1 MIDGFVSP
9 LSSSEQ
15 VNSFKISLISPET
28 ILSWSY
34 GEVSKPNLFDIKT
47 NKPLIDG
54 LLCPKIFG
62 SNEKENHQRST
73 SFLDTN
79 KEHKVCNNQFDPN
92 KHLSR
97 SRFGHIS
104 LFHPVVHT
112 WYHKTTTLLIKS
124 LTELPTSVIKGII
137 NCELHIV
144 NTNKIEGIT
153 KGQIINTKQLEE
165 IWNRINW
172 SEICLGG
179 NAIRYLISKSNLNQL
194 RDKYTKA
201 IKNPNLNSKQANDN
215 LKIINW
221 LNTNRINPKWII
233 LDILPV
239 LPLSLRPII
248 TIDDN
253 TVASSDLNDLYK
265 QVLIANNSMEHLINN
280 TKLGIKTN
288 HLSYLDE
295 VKHLQTTVD
304 ALIDG
309 SGQQWSKH
317 NYNNTALK
325 SFTDILKGKTGR
337 FRKTILGK
345 RVDYSGRSVIVP
357 GPELKINEFGLPIA
371 IALELFKPFICSKLM
386 LNFKLKSIREA
397 ESMIKED
404 KVTTNLLHEVINFY
418 PMILNRA
425 PTLHKLSIQAFYAK
439 LTNIKAI
446 RIHPLVCSGFN
457 ADFDGDQM
465 AIHVPLTISAI
476 TEATALMISTQ
487 NIFHPSNG
495 EATLIPTQEIVMGL
509 YYMSLVSNK
518 STPLVLTSY
527 SEVHKVLL
535 SRNTSL
541 HDKIKFTV
549 NINNKIKHITTTM
562 GRLLI
567 TEIIPKELDFIYT
580 TGMPELTK
588 TKISDLIEAAFKT
601 CNKHDALKLC
611 ETLMKMGF
619 KYSSLSGISLSSHDL
634 TLKSKSEIIKKYKKH
649 PNLVIT
655 NTSKTS
661 TSEYKSKV
669 YKISNNILTTLSS
682 NVETYLNDINNRFNP
697 MQIMVNSGARGTLS
711 QTKQLMGARGY
722 TTDPDGN
729 QSKIPILSSYND
741 GLSLNDF
748 LSLTFEARKGLVDTV
763 LNTSSSG
770 YLTRKL
776 VESTRDYIINTY
788 DCKTNKGI
796 LVNSQLDHNI
806 IKQSLIGRTSLNT
819 IKIGNK
825 TIIEKNELITD
836 NNIQHI
842 LFACNNGIYIRSPIT
857 CTSKTGICVLCYGLD
872 LNYKQISNIGTTV
885 GILAAQSI
893 SEPGT
898 QLTLRTFHGQN
909 TLTDRNETTSTNEI
923 PGIAP
928 CSGQVN
934 ISNLACVYTSFGD
947 VISTTHNCS
956 IAIYQNTR
964 KVWSTKI
971 PRGYIILIRNGEH
984 IDKDKLIYL
993 KHPYP
998 VSYLSLA
1005 VGLLTVKD
1013 AIYYINTKKP
1023 IDIITNTP
1031 TDNLHFNTSKIQ
1043 PIICLVVKNIKL
1055 KWTCKTNIELALKTG
1070 QTINIFDIIT
1080 KSNVHN
1086 EISIPY
1092 DNEEK
1097 LDKLNK
1103 LFDSNLSSDT
1113 SLIIPTTGILKL
1125 GHKTNNTITY
1135 ILEPNDRCN
1144 HPQIYEVINY
1154 QGLPTFANRTGR
1166 NIYRGQILISG
1177 EIDLNQFI
1185 INFGFDRLIEYFINK
1200 IQTIYTT
1207 QGININ
1213 NKHIEVVL
1221 AKMTETAVVIKTGL
1235 TPDENNKV
1243 LWKKLELSN
1252 HINGNTT
1259 KEQTTY
1265 ERCITGTTKLCE
1277 NRLPLL
1283 SSIAFQGSAK
1293 KIALAAIQNI
1303 TKPISSISDCIL
1315 LGKTANIGPHY
1326 SSV

>member
-1 MIDGFVSP
+1 MEDSFVSP

-15 VNSFKISLISPET
+15 TNSFKISLTSPET

-34 GEVSKPNLFDIKT
+34 GEVLKPNLFDIKT

-62 SNEKENHQRST
+62 SNEQETCQRSIP
-73 SFLDTN
+73 SLDTN
-79 KEHKVCNNQFDPN
+79 KNHKVCNNQFDSS
-92 KHLSR
+92 KHLLR

-104 LFHPVVHT
+104 LSHPVVHT
-112 WYHKTTTLLIKS
+112 WYHKTTTLLLKS
-124 LTELPTSVIKGII
+124 LTELPTSIIKRIV

-144 NTNKIEGIT
+144 NTDRIEGIT

-165 IWNRINW
+165 IWDRITW
-172 SEICLGG
+172 SEVYLGG
-179 NAIRYLISKSNLNQL
+179 SAIRYLISKSNLNQL

-201 IKNPNLNSKQANDN
+201 IKNPNFSSKQANDN
-215 LKIINW
+215 LKVINW
-221 LNTNRINPKWII
+221 LNTSRINPKWII

-239 LPLSLRPII
+239 LPVSLRPII
-248 TIDDN
+248 TTDDN
-253 TVASSDLNDLYK
+253 TVTSSDLNDLYK
-265 QVLIANNSMEHLINN
+265 QVLIANNSMKHFIDNI
-280 TKLGIKTN
+280 KLGTKPN

-295 VKHLQTTVD
+295 VRCLQKTVD
-304 ALIDG
+304 ALIAG
-309 SGQQWSKH
+309 SEKHWDKH
-317 NYNNTALK
+317 NYNNPALK

-357 GPELKINEFGLPIA
+357 GPDLKINEFGLPIA
-371 IALELFKPFICSKLM
+371 IALELFKPFVCSKLM
-386 LNFKLKSIREA
+386 FNFKLKSIREA
-397 ESMIKED
+397 ESMIKDD
-404 KVTTNLLHEVINFY
+404 KTTTNLLHEVINFY

-425 PTLHKLSIQAFYAK
+425 PTLHKLSIQVFYAK

-446 RIHPLVCSGFN
+446 RIHPLVCPGFN

-465 AIHVPLTISAI
+465 AVHVPLTISAI
-476 TEATALMISTQ
+476 TEAATLMISTQ

-518 STPLVLTSY
+518 NIPLVLTSY
-527 SEVHKVLL
+527 SEVHKILL
-535 SRNTSL
+535 SRNISL

-549 NINNKIKHITTTM
+549 NISNKNKHITTTL

-567 TEIIPKELDFIYT
+567 TEIVPKELDFIYT
-580 TGMPELTK
+580 TSMPELTK
-588 TKISDLIEAAFKT
+588 TKISDLIETAFKT
-601 CNKHDALKLC
+601 CNKHEALRLC

-634 TLKSKSEIIKKYKKH
+634 TLKSKPEIIKKYKNH
-649 PNLVIT
+649 PNLVVA
-655 NTSKTS
+655 NTSETS
-661 TSEYKSKV
+661 TSEYQSEI
-669 YKISNNILTTLSS
+669 YKISNNILSTLDS

-711 QTKQLMGARGY
+711 QTRQLMGARGY

-748 LSLTFEARKGLVDTV
+748 LTLTFESRKGLVDTV

-776 VESTRDYIINTY
+776 VESTREYIINTY

-796 LVNSQLDHNI
+796 LVNPQLDHNI
-806 IKQSLIGRTSLNT
+806 INQRLIGRTSLNT
-819 IKIGNK
+819 IKTRTKI
-825 TIIEKNELITD
+825 IIEKNELITD
-836 NNIQHI
+836 KNIQHV
-842 LFACNNGIYIRSPIT
+842 LSACNNGIYIRSPIT
-857 CTSKTGICVLCYGLD
+857 CTSKTGICALCYGLD
-872 LNYKQISNIGTTV
+872 LNYKQIPNIGTSV

-909 TLTDRNETTSTNEI
+909 TLTDRNETPIANEI

-934 ISNLACVYTSFGD
+934 ISNLSCVCTLSGD
-947 VISTTHNCS
+947 VISTTYNCS
-956 IAIYQNTR
+956 MAIYKNT
-964 KVWSTKI
+964 KKLWSTKI
-971 PRGYIILIRNGEH
+971 PRGYTILVQNGEY

-1005 VGLLTVKD
+1005 TGLLAVRD
-1013 AIYYINTKKP
+1013 AIYYINIKKP
-1023 IDIITNTP
+1023 IDIITNIP
-1031 TDNLHFNTSKIQ
+1031 TANLYFNHSKIQ
-1043 PIICLVVKNIKL
+1043 PIIWLVVKNIKL
-1055 KWTCKTNIELALKTG
+1055 KWTCKINIELTLKTG

-1080 KSNVHN
+1080 EANTHN
-1086 EISIPY
+1086 EVNMSY

-1103 LFDSNLSSDT
+1103 LFDSNPGSDT
-1113 SLIIPTTGILKL
+1113 SLIIPTTGVLKL
-1125 GHKTNNTITY
+1125 GHKANNIITY
-1135 ILEPNDRCN
+1135 ILEPDDRCN
-1144 HPQIYEVINY
+1144 NPQIYEVINY
-1154 QGLPTFANRTGR
+1154 QGLPTFTNRTGR
-1166 NIYRGQILISG
+1166 NICCGQILISG
-1177 EIDLNQFI
+1177 ETDLNQYI
-1185 INFGFDRLIEYFINK
+1185 INFGFNRLIEYFINK
-1200 IQTIYTT
+1200 IQNIYTT
-1207 QGININ
+1207 QGVNIN

-1221 AKMTETAVVIKTGL
+1221 ARMTETAVVTKTGP
-1235 TPDENNKV
+1235 TSNETNKV
-1243 LWKKLELSN
+1243 LWKDLELSN

-1265 ERCITGTTKLCE
+1265 ERCITGITKLCE
-1277 NRLPLL
+1277 NRFSSL

-1293 KIALAAIQNI
+1293 KIALAAIQNK
-1303 TKPISSISDCIL
+1303 TKPISSIKDCIL

-1326 SSV
+1326 PSV